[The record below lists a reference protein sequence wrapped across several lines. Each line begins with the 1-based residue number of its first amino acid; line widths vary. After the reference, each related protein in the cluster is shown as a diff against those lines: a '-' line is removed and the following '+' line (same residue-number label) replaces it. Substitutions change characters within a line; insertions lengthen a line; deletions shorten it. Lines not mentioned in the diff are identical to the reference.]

1 MVTEKVTEA
10 AVLTEAAVRHAL
22 LAVNDPHV
30 PVSLEKMAMLR
41 GIEISDAG
49 EVTVELGIPCLAC
62 PGVSMLRE
70 QITKAVMAIPGA
82 RSVEVREGW
91 HHRWT
96 ADMVDEPTRIY
107 MREYG
112 VSI

>member
-1 MVTEKVTEA
+1 MVTEA
-10 AVLTEAAVRHAL
+10 APLTEETVRQAL

-41 GIEISDAG
+41 NIAISEAG

-62 PGVSMLRE
+62 PGVSMLKE
-70 QITKAVMAIPGA
+70 QITSVVMAIPGA

-96 ADMVDEPTRIY
+96 ADMVDGPTRIY
-107 MREYG
+107 MRKYG
-112 VSI
+112 VNV